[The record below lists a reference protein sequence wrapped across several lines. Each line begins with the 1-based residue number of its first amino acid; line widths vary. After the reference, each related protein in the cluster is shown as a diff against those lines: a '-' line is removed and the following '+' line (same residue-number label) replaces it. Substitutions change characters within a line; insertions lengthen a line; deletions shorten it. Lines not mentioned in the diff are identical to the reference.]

1 MEVSR
6 PAEHAS
12 AYDSANPKIGASNQ
26 NTADLFTL
34 AGGCDFSATLRRRQ
48 NAYQH
53 FRKQAPPALIRRYYG
68 VVSMS
73 YVVVLACCLIGM
85 VVWMVCSALYFSTAG
100 EALIS
105 LLTLLAVV
113 TLTVKKVIEHRQQAA
128 GVPAA

>member
-1 MEVSR
+1 RRLAAELRIRVRTVFMEVSR

-53 FRKQAPPALIRRYYG
+53 FRKQAPPALYRAAK
-68 VVSMS
+68 S
-73 YVVVLACCLIGM
+73 
-85 VVWMVCSALYFSTAG
+85 CSNCAKSAG
-100 EALIS
+100 PNRPAIQGERDRHEAR
-105 LLTLLAVV
+105 
-113 TLTVKKVIEHRQQAA
+113 HRDCGNHEAR
-128 GVPAA
+128 GHRDP